1 MSLYELLLF
10 LHIMAAVIWIG
21 SGTLLNIQ
29 AFRAGAARDH
39 EGLRR
44 VAADA
49 AGLAEV
55 LFIPAAVAVLVL
67 GILLTIEG
75 PWSFDELWIALGLV
89 GIAATIA
96 TGIAVIK
103 PRSEEIAE
111 ILERHGTTPE
121 AAVKIKQLV
130 TIGRIDLTVL
140 YLAVADMA
148 VKPTGDDVG
157 VLVGMALIVAA
168 AVIFFTS
175 RARAAEQSGAGRPQP
190 GTSAPF

>member
-1 MSLYELLLF
+1 MSLYELMLF
-10 LHIMAAVIWIG
+10 LHIVAAVIWIG

-29 AFRAGAARDH
+29 AFRADAARDH

-49 AGLAEV
+49 ASLAEV
-55 LFIPAAVAVLVL
+55 LFIPASVAVLVL
-67 GILLTIEG
+67 GVLLTIDG
-75 PWSFDELWIALGLV
+75 PWSFDELWIVLGLV

-96 TGIAVIK
+96 TGVAVIK
-103 PRSEEIAE
+103 PRSEEIGE

-157 VLVGMALIVAA
+157 VLVGMALILAA

-175 RARAAEQSGAGRPQP
+175 RARAAEHSGAGRPQP